1 MFFCLTSIALTL
13 FSGKVM
19 QLNNVLTL
27 NLFRLFLKLNSIL
40 DNFFLIKRRKKF
52 AQTKNYYKFALA

>member
-19 QLNNVLTL
+19 QLNNVLTM
-27 NLFRLFLKLNSIL
+27 NLFRLFLKLNLIL
-40 DNFFLIKRRKKF
+40 EKYFLIKRRKKF
-52 AQTKNYYKFALA
+52 AQTKN